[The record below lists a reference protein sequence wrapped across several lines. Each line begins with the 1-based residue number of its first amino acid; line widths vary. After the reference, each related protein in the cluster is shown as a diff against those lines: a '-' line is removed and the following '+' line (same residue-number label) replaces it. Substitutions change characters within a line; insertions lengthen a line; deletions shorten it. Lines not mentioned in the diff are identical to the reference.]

1 MLDLDETLVHSSF
14 KPIDNPDI
22 ILPVE
27 IEGKVCYVYVLKR
40 PFCEEFISR
49 MSKHYEIVMFTAS
62 LSKYAD
68 PLFKKLDTLNTAS
81 SMLFRE
87 HCTFYNGIFVK
98 DMARL
103 GRSLQNVII
112 IDNSPTSYLFQ
123 PENALP
129 SINWYDDKADRE
141 LLDMVPVLERLA
153 YVPDVRDYMKTF
165 VDDNKINFE
174 KARAILGLTSP
185 PPQVQN
191 PEAAISPQ
199 K

>member
-14 KPIDNPDI
+14 KPIDKPDI

-27 IEGKVCYVYVLKR
+27 IDGKVCYVYILKR
-40 PFCEEFISR
+40 PFCEEFIAR

-68 PLFKKLDTLNTAS
+68 PLFHKLDTLNTAS
-81 SMLFRE
+81 GLLYRE

-112 IDNSPTSYLFQ
+112 IDNAPTSYLFQ
-123 PENALP
+123 PENSLP
-129 SINWYDDKADRE
+129 SISWYEDKNDKE
-141 LLDMVPVLERLA
+141 LLEMVPILERLA
-153 YVPDVRDYMKTF
+153 YVPDVRDYLKTF
-165 VDDNKINFE
+165 VENNTINFE
-174 KARAILGLTSP
+174 RARQILGLL
-185 PPQVQN
+185 N
-191 PEAAISPQ
+191 PSA
-199 K
+199 